1 MKAIA
6 LVILFLGAAAAQ
18 STDLGFDYL
27 VLVRQWGPTFCSFNN
42 CNNQP
47 VAEFTIHGLWPNYA
61 SGGYPENCD
70 PSDKFST
77 NNIPTTL
84 LNQMG
89 CEWVSYTGTNAGFWS
104 YEWGKH
110 GTCALSLFPT
120 QEDYFDASIDLNNKY
135 EATQALEASNIDPA
149 TASTQPIS
157 TLQNAFKSA
166 WGVSPVITCNGG
178 KLFELWLCLDTD
190 LNAITCPSNMNY
202 SKCSGGA
209 ATFPQGNE
217 VPAVCAQYY
226 PSANDDDGSGTTSGG
241 SGGGGGGFLP
251 NSAAVSTISTN
262 WMSGLMGIAMSALT
276 VAFKM
281 LS

>member
-27 VLVRQWGPTFCSFNN
+27 WGPTFCSFNN

-77 NNIPTTL
+77 KNIPTTL

-166 WGVSPVITCNGG
+166 WGV
-178 KLFELWLCLDTD
+178 
-190 LNAITCPSNMNY
+190 
-202 SKCSGGA
+202 
-209 ATFPQGNE
+209 
-217 VPAVCAQYY
+217 PAVCAQYY

-276 VAFKM
+276 VAFNM

>member
-1 MKAIA
+1 
-6 LVILFLGAAAAQ
+6 
-18 STDLGFDYL
+18 
-27 VLVRQWGPTFCSFNN
+27 
-42 CNNQP
+42 
-47 VAEFTIHGLWPNYA
+47 
-61 SGGYPENCD
+61 
-70 PSDKFST
+70 
-77 NNIPTTL
+77 
-84 LNQMG
+84 MG

-217 VPAVCAQYY
+217 ARKK
-226 PSANDDDGSGTTSGG
+226 
-241 SGGGGGGFLP
+241 
-251 NSAAVSTISTN
+251 NSCHYFFID
-262 WMSGLMGIAMSALT
+262 
-276 VAFKM
+276 FM
-281 LS
+281 LSFYSYMYPITKRLYTLLLICLLFITGACCLRPILSFCKRR